1 MDNHVLVIDDDDG
14 LLALLTIGLER
25 EGFTVSTAK
34 SGRQG
39 LSAAY
44 RLRPDVILLDIGMP
58 ELDGWATCQRLRL
71 VTDTPIIM
79 LTAQSDRASIVKGLS
94 LGADDYVTKPC
105 SFDELKARIRSALR
119 RASPAYDTPRATILT
134 DGNLCIDLAE
144 GTVTR
149 QGQRLDLTPTETRLL
164 MYLARHEG
172 RVVATSRVANECVGP
187 QVHRRNKISWG
198 LRTLCPAE
206 DRGRSLRPVLHH
218 HKAPSWL
225 LPHVAQ
231 QARLPG
237 VRHSARQHYRGVLD
251 NIPLPRT
258 FAFPI
263 RLQLPSTASSHSS
276 DSPVVS

>member
-44 RLRPDVILLDIGMP
+44 RLRPDVILLDIGIP

-172 RVVATSRVANECVGP
+172 RVVAHQELLMNVWGPKYTGETKYLGVYVRYVRQKIEDDPSDPCYITTKHRVGYCLTLP
-187 QVHRRNKISWG
+187 NKPG
-198 LRTLCPAE
+198 
-206 DRGRSLRPVLHH
+206 SLE
-218 HKAPSWL
+218 
-225 LPHVAQ
+225 
-231 QARLPG
+231 
-237 VRHSARQHYRGVLD
+237 
-251 NIPLPRT
+251 
-258 FAFPI
+258 
-263 RLQLPSTASSHSS
+263 
-276 DSPVVS
+276 